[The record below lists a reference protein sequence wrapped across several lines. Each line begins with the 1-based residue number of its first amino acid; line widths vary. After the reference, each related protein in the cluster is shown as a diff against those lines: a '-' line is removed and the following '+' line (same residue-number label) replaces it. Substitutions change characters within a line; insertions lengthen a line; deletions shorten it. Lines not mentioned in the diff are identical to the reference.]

1 MKHLKNLS
9 AWLLVTLAAT
19 GLLLTGCAGP
29 KPKPGDVFPCVK
41 AGKLDTTIAPE
52 AEIEDFSCVFKR
64 FEGCDVL
71 HFFIKLKNIS
81 SEEQR
86 FKVNI
91 FLDNDKA
98 VGGASTQNNQKRT
111 DSTRPECRIYLPRN
125 RHDGSTQDN
134 NADCKKQWQNKGG
147 CNDET
152 SERDTVSVY
161 RPDPGR
167 TSGCQDHLC
176 QHRHRRHRRHILSLW
191 RRVWQ
196 RSGQNM

>member
-19 GLLLTGCAGP
+19 GLLLAGCAGP

-91 FLDNDKA
+91 FLDNGKA
-98 VGGASTQNNQKRT
+98 VGGL
-111 DSTRPECRIYLPRN
+111 LPR
-125 RHDGSTQDN
+125 TT
-134 NADCKKQWQNKGG
+134 KKGLIQPGQSAEFTYPVTGMT
-147 CNDET
+147 D
-152 SERDTVSVY
+152 
-161 RPDPGR
+161 RPK
-167 TSGCQDHLC
+167 TITL
-176 QHRHRRHRRHILSLW
+176 I
-191 RRVWQ
+191 VKT
-196 RSGQNM
+196 MAK